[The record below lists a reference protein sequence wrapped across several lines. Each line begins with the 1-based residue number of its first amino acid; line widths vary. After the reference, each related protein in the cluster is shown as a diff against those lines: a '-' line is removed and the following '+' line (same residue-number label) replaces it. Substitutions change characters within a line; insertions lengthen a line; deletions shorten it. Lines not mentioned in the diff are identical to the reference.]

1 MPKYSSCNKNF
12 KNRQALGNH
21 MKTHLDDSDD
31 ELPLLGQITNQ
42 FLHEQNVEKTCKRI
56 HIEDNNQERNVLDIN
71 NKSIEKQDHLNSE
84 QNLGLKE
91 QVA

>member
-21 MKTHLDDSDD
+21 MKTHQ
-31 ELPLLGQITNQ
+31 LLGQTTNQ
-42 FLHEQNVEKTCKRI
+42 FLHEQNVEKTCRRI